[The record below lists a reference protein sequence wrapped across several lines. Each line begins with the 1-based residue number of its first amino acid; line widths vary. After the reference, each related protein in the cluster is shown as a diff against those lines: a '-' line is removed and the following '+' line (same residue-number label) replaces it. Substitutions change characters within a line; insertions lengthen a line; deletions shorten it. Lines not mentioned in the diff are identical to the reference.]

1 MPGSGEE
8 GFGLL
13 LICYVSALSIRM
25 WLRVGGTADA
35 YTGRKGED
43 AGRRRASKRMRNVGC
58 GGDQSGAELW
68 VWRVPPITD
77 AGVTV
82 AGCGSF
88 VR

>member
-1 MPGSGEE
+1 MRTQDARERTPGGGEQA
-8 GFGLL
+8 
-13 LICYVSALSIRM
+13 SACGV
-25 WLRVGGTADA
+25 WGVGGT
-35 YTGRKGED
+35 R
-43 AGRRRASKRMRNVGC
+43 
-58 GGDQSGAELW
+58 GAELW